1 MFKDALSG
9 FYHNNKYVE
18 VMNFHLRRKPY
29 AVKQAR
35 RDPSSVIPIYIYIYT
50 RHFTR
55 CPMLTS

>member
-18 VMNFHLRRKPY
+18 VMNFHLYRKPY

-35 RDPSSVIPIYIYIYT
+35 RDPSLVIPIYIYKALYT
-50 RHFTR
+50 LSYFN
-55 CPMLTS
+55 

>member
-18 VMNFHLRRKPY
+18 VMNFHVRRKPY

-35 RDPSSVIPIYIYIYT
+35 RDPSSVIPIYIYIYKALYT
-50 RHFTR
+50 
-55 CPMLTS
+55 LSYVN